1 MNTITKK
8 MSKQEIFALKERVA
22 NQIQK
27 ESRPQYTFYQ
37 IKLRECTIT
46 AYTSGKVVFQGKDL
60 DWLAPD
66 TPQQADV
73 YPQAGSDEVGTG
85 DYFGPVV
92 VSATIVEKDRVD
104 VLRSMGIQDSK
115 QINDEKIR
123 QLAPRIKEL
132 CPYTILVVS
141 NDKYNQVHQTH
152 NMVDIKC
159 LLHNQAYVNLQQ
171 KGYTL
176 PNFLIIDQF
185 VQKSSYYR
193 YLQNQPKVIPDI
205 HFETTAENKY
215 LSVACG
221 SILARNA
228 FLEAWDAMEAKYHF
242 HFEKGAGKQVDLC
255 AQRFVDEFG
264 KSELGHVAKLHFAN
278 TKKLK

>member
-1 MNTITKK
+1 MNTLTKK
-8 MSKQEIFALKERVA
+8 MSKTEIFDLKNRVA
-22 NQIQK
+22 DQIQK
-27 ESRPQYTFYQ
+27 ESHPAYTFYQ

-46 AYTSGKVVFQGKDL
+46 AYTSGKVVFQGKNL

-66 TPQQADV
+66 TKEQTDS

-92 VSATIVEKDRVD
+92 VSATIVEEANVD
-104 VLRSMGIQDSK
+104 VLRSLGIQDSK
-115 QINDEKIR
+115 QIKDEKIR
-123 QLAPRIKEL
+123 QLAPEIKKL

-185 VQKSSYYR
+185 VQKRSYYK
-193 YLQNQPKVIPDI
+193 YLQDQPEVIPNI
-205 HFETTAENKY
+205 HFETKAENKY

-228 FLEAWDAMEAKYHF
+228 FLEAWDAMEAKYQF

-255 AQRFVDEFG
+255 AQRFVDQFG
-264 KSELGHVAKLHFAN
+264 QSELSHVAKLHFAN
-278 TKKLK
+278 TKKIK

>member
-92 VSATIVEKDRVD
+92 VSATIVEKDQVD
-104 VLRSMGIQDSK
+104 VLQSMGIQDSK

-176 PNFLIIDQF
+176 PNFLIIEIGRASCRER
-185 VQKSSYYR
+185 V
-193 YLQNQPKVIPDI
+193 
-205 HFETTAENKY
+205 
-215 LSVACG
+215 
-221 SILARNA
+221 
-228 FLEAWDAMEAKYHF
+228 
-242 HFEKGAGKQVDLC
+242 
-255 AQRFVDEFG
+255 
-264 KSELGHVAKLHFAN
+264 
-278 TKKLK
+278 